1 MTDVRKEFMDTKA
14 RTEGRENT
22 MNLEC
27 FVRMI
32 NQMEDFGDGAYW
44 RDKGARALADVFE
57 KYRDKKIEDAEQ
69 ECQTADERL
78 YIAIRKNVE
87 KNDEKNGRY
96 SYLQA
101 EGLTAEVD
109 ALYPYLDDKK
119 VLNQKWHV
127 LISMLAVL
135 DVASY
140 GETLKNEKELSNFR
154 IGAIK
159 KIHFTGKTLSIEHEE
174 KINGRSRKTYRSKGM
189 IEFIKKAVQ
198 DKRRE

>member
-44 RDKGARALADVFE
+44 RDKGARALANVFDE
-57 KYRDKKIEDAEQ
+57 YRGKSIEEAKTEN
-69 ECQTADERL
+69 ERL
-78 YIAIRKNVE
+78 YEEIRKNV
-87 KNDEKNGRY
+87 DEKGRY
-96 SYLQA
+96 GYLQVK
-101 EGLTAEVD
+101 GLTAEVD
-109 ALYPYLDDKK
+109 AFRPYLDDEGIE
-119 VLNQKWHV
+119 LNQKWHV